1 MCSVFSQIRLLV
13 ANLTKKTFK
22 SNIHELQSLVKMYG
36 FDAQLH
42 LLRCLVEEIDF
53 RDQKSQKDQARVQLF
68 IQEIQRLQDAPNFPS
83 LLCQA
88 IERVG
93 NIHDDFL
100 SSFVKTTKLPLA
112 QQIAL
117 GVGLVQTGDEVLQ
130 AEGLKFMKSKVSDFC
145 QSQQKTLSE
154 GLLHSVWY
162 LMNKHE
168 GFAKQL
174 TAFTKVV
181 KQLHPD
187 FYDSPLAAPFSEYA
201 RPMNSKRDLE
211 ADAAELARENGE
223 TSISRTVARSV
234 NAAGVMQDLGYGCCA
249 DLSTLQN
256 VLSELPPLNE
266 TAVSEIVAMMA
277 LTHTGLSESIM
288 PLNALS
294 SMGAAPAESSETT
307 WNLQVFVNATQ
318 KAVPS
323 LDWRAVIAGLDS
335 VQFVIRD
342 KTSVRVI
349 VALWRL
355 VTDDPFPAE
364 MFFNDKIWHHRAS
377 QIAFLKQVLLKP
389 DEGIDFIASSGK
401 KHVITLP
408 QAVSDLAKTP
418 AQKAKCEPWRSLD
431 LIETLLTL
439 ADSPYYS
446 EVRSIFEIAM
456 NCCPEA
462 LLLALS
468 TLRQGNTSHSMLMQD
483 TVTAMLVPHCM
494 QELQT
499 SSLILPLMWEA
510 WPSAL
515 VGAMIESFRS
525 AGMKVVP
532 RLLDIGN
539 GVKQL
544 TLILDMMPHDVA
556 FEVACLA
563 YRREFLNL
571 EQWLS
576 QRLGSCKA
584 AFASAC
590 ITFLKEKGPDSCAQA
605 PGLVEALAV
614 FWRVLQPI
622 ASQLSVHDQEEL
634 HQAIARNN
642 LLAAAAAPV
651 APAPVVV
658 NPPVAKP
665 AELTTPM
672 DRMTLGSDDGPSG
685 GVATVSPQSAK
696 NTLPPQPT
704 LINEGGEIPASALS
718 SGEIIPPTQ
727 DTFPADIEE
736 EANSYFQKIFT
747 SQQSINDVIAMLQGF
762 KNSANTREQQIF
774 DCMIHNLLDE
784 YRFFPEYPERELHIT
799 AVLFGSLI
807 QHNLVTSVYLGIA
820 LSYVLEALRK
830 VQNQKMLSF
839 GLNALEQFK
848 GRLAE
853 WPTYC
858 QHILQ
863 VQHIMQTRPDV
874 HQFVEEARKTSAHK
888 KPAPQEAAPP
898 PAFPT
903 PGAQQQP
910 AKPAVAPAVPV
921 EPPKQVENVAP
932 APAETSKPPSGVELV
947 RNTSLDAAT
956 KAGDTAASSAAGV
969 LGPAKGAM
977 PGLHSTI
984 NIDTLVSA
992 GSSADMALP
1001 GMDIQDRLHFL
1012 INNLTAANL
1021 KSKVEEMK
1029 TFFSSDHFAFLAHLI
1044 VTKRAAVELNNHTLY
1059 LNLLDEMDNKPL
1071 FKMILHQSHHSVRA
1085 LLQSK
1090 LIRTSSAERTL
1101 LKNLGSWLGRLTLA
1115 RNRPIL
1121 HKDCGLKDLI
1131 LDAYERGLLIAVMPF
1146 VAKVLEASKMSKVFK
1161 PTQPWIASLLSL
1173 LCELHSISDLKLNL
1187 KFEVEVLCRNLSVSL
1202 AEVPKSS
1209 LLTER
1214 HVDRTNN
1221 HDFTNTNIPT
1231 LTPSA
1236 GAGGHFSMQPNTGGQ
1251 FLGSGDPSKSQFGA
1265 PSTTPAEQTKL
1276 GDPNASTQPQ
1286 QQVPQL
1292 TQPGS
1297 SSNFSDHAAFPNLSQ
1312 CVTINSALPLFSQQQ
1327 HLQRLVPV
1335 AIDRAIREII
1345 SPVVERS
1352 VTIACITT
1360 RELIIKDLAMEPDER
1375 TILKAAH
1382 LMVQSLA
1389 GSLALVTC
1397 KDPLRV
1403 SMGNHLRT
1411 MLHANTN
1418 EQNLVEQVVQFVTTD
1433 NLDLGCSFIEK
1444 AATDKAVHDI
1454 DETLTSALAVRRKQ
1468 PPTGRPASLPEFLH
1482 PKGPVHA
1489 QQMRIYED
1497 FARLHPSTQ
1506 QQQGGEQAGNRNA
1519 APQQQPQPTASE
1531 TAPNSAPWDSDHLS
1545 MKQVVEQFTEEL
1557 STLEGCVQ
1565 KYPSHQSL
1573 ESLGQDNEVSS
1584 MVGKVVTIL
1593 SRAPQPIDDC
1603 VIACAQKV
1611 FRNLFDG
1618 AAAGGQMHIEAHLAL
1633 LGRLGELSKGV
1644 AKEVTTW
1651 LIFSDEDRKLS
1662 KPIVLGLLRSGV
1674 INMAEY
1680 SSALAT
1686 LLDQGRNAN
1695 AVGFAID
1702 VAQACVLDEQLV
1714 QAKAAISP
1722 LLEALSKIR
1731 YSGNQNEALAKL
1743 LKDVHGD
1750 GQGLNDAGQGQVERR
1765 SVVSRDKERANMPTG
1780 LAEKVTQLFKEWMQI
1795 YEQPHQNDK
1804 QYASFISQLQQQ
1816 GMVKGDETTDNVFKV
1831 MVELAI
1837 DNCTTAPDGSIG
1849 FESVDAFSKLVV
1861 LLVKYLT
1868 EPVNPSNTTTRVVLL
1883 NKVLQ
1888 VIGRVTARDCNAQ
1901 KNGTSKQRPYFRL
1914 FTNLFV
1920 DLNAPDPALDVINLQ
1935 VLGFFSNELH
1945 KLQPCRCPGFAFA
1958 WLELI
1963 SHRMLMPKLLM
1974 AKAQRGWP
1982 LFQRLLADLLK
1993 FLQPHLSH
2001 AELSEPI
2008 RLLYKGTLRVLLV
2021 LLHDFPEFLCDY
2033 HFSFCDVIPNT
2044 CVQLR
2049 NLVLSAFPR
2058 QMRLPDP
2065 FTPNLKVDL
2074 LPEISQSPRI
2084 LSKYATTLGVNN
2096 LKQDIDV
2103 YLKNRPD
2110 PSFLNDVLPKLK
2122 VEGSG
2127 GRKFSAPMINALVLH
2142 VGVQAIGQLQAK
2154 ASQVTSPSAP
2164 MDIFQWLANSLDHE
2178 GRYLFL
2184 NAIANQLRYPNNHT
2198 HYFSCVLLYLF
2209 MDAQH
2214 DVLKEQITRVLLERL
2229 IVNRPHPWGLLIT
2242 FIELIKN
2249 PRYNFWNHQF
2259 TRCAPEIER
2268 LFESVARSCM
2278 GPANMGQTPHGANE
2292 TEATQ

>member
-88 IERVG
+88 IERCG

-187 FYDSPLAAPFSEYA
+187 FYDSPLAAPFSEFS

-211 ADAAELARENGE
+211 SDAAELARENGE
-223 TSISRTVARSV
+223 TSISCTVARSV

-266 TAVSEIVAMMA
+266 TAVSEIIAMMA

-307 WNLQVFVNATQ
+307 WNLQVFANATQ
-318 KAVPS
+318 KAAPS
-323 LDWRAVIAGLDS
+323 LNWRAVIAGLDS
-335 VQFVIRD
+335 VQFVIHD
-342 KTSVRVI
+342 QISVKLI

-364 MFFNDKIWHHRAS
+364 IFFNDKIWQHRAS
-377 QIAFLKQVLLKP
+377 QIAFLKQVLLHP
-389 DEGIDFIASSGK
+389 GDGIDFIASSGK
-401 KHVITLP
+401 KRVITLP
-408 QAVSDLAKTP
+408 HAVSDLAKTS
-418 AQKAKCEPWRSLD
+418 AQRAKCEPWRSLD
-431 LIETLLTL
+431 LIDTLLKL

-446 EVRSIFEIAM
+446 DVRSIFEIAM
-456 NCCPEA
+456 KCCPEA
-462 LLLALS
+462 LLLTLS
-468 TLRQGNTSHSMLMQD
+468 TLRQGNTHHSMIMQD
-483 TVTAMLVPHCM
+483 IVTAMLVPHCM

-499 SSLILPLMWEA
+499 SSLILPLIWEA

-525 AGMKVVP
+525 SGLQVVS

-539 GVKQL
+539 ALKQL
-544 TLILDMMPHDVA
+544 SLILDMMPHDVA

-563 YRREFLNL
+563 YRREFLHL

-590 ITFLKEKGPDSCAQA
+590 ITFLKAKGPDICEQT
-605 PGLVEALAV
+605 PGLVEALAI
-614 FWRVLQPI
+614 FMRVLQPI
-622 ASQLSVHDQEEL
+622 TSQLSTHDAEEL
-634 HQAIARNN
+634 HQAVARNN
-642 LLAAAAAPV
+642 LLAAAATSVNPPAPV
-651 APAPVVV
+651 AV
-658 NPPVAKP
+658 NPTAPKP
-665 AELTTPM
+665 GNVVELTKPM
-672 DRMTLGSDDGPSG
+672 DRMNLGSDDGSN
-685 GVATVSPQSAK
+685 GVAPAVSAPNTK

-704 LINEGGEIPASALS
+704 LINDGGDIPPSALQ

-762 KNSANTREQQIF
+762 KNSPNTREQQIF

-888 KPAPQEAAPP
+888 KPSPQEAAP
-898 PAFPT
+898 AFP
-903 PGAQQQP
+903 PGTQQ
-910 AKPAVAPAVPV
+910 AGKPAVPPVEAPKQGENDAPAVG
-921 EPPKQVENVAP
+921 EASTP
-932 APAETSKPPSGVELV
+932 ATGVELV
-947 RNTSLDAAT
+947 RNTSIDAAT

-992 GSSADMALP
+992 GSSADMAMP

-1021 KSKVEEMK
+1021 KNKVEEMK
-1029 TFFSSDHFAFLAHLI
+1029 TFVTADHFAFLAHLV

-1121 HKDCGLKDLI
+1121 HKDCGLKNLI

-1209 LLTER
+1209 LLTEC

-1221 HDFTNTNIPT
+1221 HDFTNTNIPALASST
-1231 LTPSA
+1231 

-1251 FLGSGDPSKSQFGA
+1251 FLGTGSDHSKSQFGPA
-1265 PSTTPAEQTKL
+1265 GSTPAEQTKL
-1276 GDPNASTQPQ
+1276 GDRSATPQPGQPQ
-1286 QQVPQL
+1286 QTPQL

-1312 CVTINSALPLFSQQQ
+1312 CVTINSSLPLFSQQQ

-1506 QQQGGEQAGNRNA
+1506 QQSGGEQPGNRNA
-1519 APQQQPQPTASE
+1519 VPQQQPQPASTE
-1531 TAPNSAPWDSDHLS
+1531 SAPNSAPWDSDHLS
-1545 MKQVVEQFTEEL
+1545 MKQVVEQFTEAL
-1557 STLEGCVQ
+1557 ATMEGCIK
-1565 KYPSHQSL
+1565 KYPSNQSL
-1573 ESLGQDNEVSS
+1573 DSLGQDNEVSS
-1584 MVGKVVTIL
+1584 MLGKVVTIL
-1593 SRAPQPIDDC
+1593 SRAPQPIDDV

-1618 AAAGGQMHIEAHLAL
+1618 AAAGGQLHVEAHLAL

-1674 INMAEY
+1674 INMTEY
-1680 SSALAT
+1680 STALAT
-1686 LLDQGRNAN
+1686 LLDQGRNTN

-1702 VAQACVLDEQLV
+1702 FAQACVVDEQLA

-1722 LLEALSKIR
+1722 LLEALSKIQ
-1731 YSGNQNEALAKL
+1731 YSGNQNEALGKL

-1750 GQGLNDAGQGQVERR
+1750 GQGLNEIGGGQVERR
-1765 SVVSRDKERANMPTG
+1765 SAVAREKERANMPTG
-1780 LAEKVTQLFKEWMQI
+1780 LAEKVTQLFEEWMQI

-1837 DNCTTAPDGSIG
+1837 DNCTTGGDGSIG
-1849 FESVDAFSKLVV
+1849 FASVDAFSKLVV

-1901 KNGTSKQRPYFRL
+1901 KNGASNQRPFFRL

-2103 YLKNRPD
+2103 YLKNRPN
-2110 PSFLNDVLPKLK
+2110 PSFLNEVLPKLK

-2278 GPANMGQTPHGANE
+2278 GPSSMGSQQGANE
-2292 TEATQ
+2292 TESTQ

>member
-68 IQEIQRLQDAPNFPS
+68 IQEIHRLQDAPNFPS

-187 FYDSPLAAPFSEYA
+187 FYDSPLAAPFSEFS

-211 ADAAELARENGE
+211 ADAAELARDNGE

-234 NAAGVMQDLGYGCCA
+234 NAAGVMQDLGYGCCS

-307 WNLQVFVNATQ
+307 WNLEVFVKATQ

-342 KTSVRVI
+342 QTSVSKI
-349 VALWRL
+349 VSLWRL

-364 MFFNDKIWHHRAS
+364 MFFHNTIWENRAS
-377 QIAFLKQVLLKP
+377 QIAFLKQALLHP
-389 DEGIDFIASSGK
+389 EEGIDFIASSGK
-401 KHVITLP
+401 KQVITLP
-408 QAVSDLAKTP
+408 QGVSDLVKTS
-418 AQKAKCEPWRSLD
+418 AQRTKCEPWRSLD

-456 NCCPEA
+456 KCCPEA

-468 TLRQGNTSHSMLMQD
+468 TLQQGNSRHSMLTQD
-483 TVTAMLVPHCM
+483 IVTAMLVPHCK
-494 QELQT
+494 QEMQT
-499 SSLILPLMWEA
+499 SSVILPLMWEA
-510 WPSAL
+510 WASAL
-515 VGAMIESFRS
+515 VGAMIETFRS
-525 AGMKVVP
+525 KGMNSVP
-532 RLLDIGN
+532 RLLEIGN
-539 GVKQL
+539 NLKQL
-544 TLILDMMPHDVA
+544 SLILDMMPHDVA

-563 YRREFLNL
+563 YCREFLNL

-576 QRLGSCKA
+576 QRLGSSKT

-590 ITFLKEKGPDSCAQA
+590 IAFLQDKSPEICEQS
-605 PGLVEALAV
+605 PGLVDALAI
-614 FWRVLQPI
+614 FWRVLQPV
-622 ASQLSVHDQEEL
+622 QLSTHDAEEL
-634 HQAIARNN
+634 HQAATRNN
-642 LLAAAAAPV
+642 LLAAAATTA
-651 APAPVVV
+651 APAQVSG
-658 NPPVAKP
+658 NPSKP
-665 AELTTPM
+665 GVELSNPMERMSISTPKEAA
-672 DRMTLGSDDGPSG
+672 P
-685 GVATVSPQSAK
+685 AISAHDSK
-696 NTLPPQPT
+696 TTLPPQPT
-704 LINEGGEIPASALS
+704 LINDGGEIPSSALS

-747 SQQSINDVIAMLQGF
+747 SQQSIHDVIAMLQGF
-762 KNSANTREQQIF
+762 KNSTNKREQQIF

-874 HQFVEEARKTSAHK
+874 HQFVEDARKTSAHK
-888 KPAPQEAAPP
+888 KAPEAAPAFP
-898 PAFPT
+898 PAGT
-903 PGAQQQP
+903 TAP
-910 AKPAVAPAVPV
+910 AKPAPAASVPVDVKPQETAPA
-921 EPPKQVENVAP
+921 AP
-932 APAETSKPPSGVELV
+932 APETSKPPAVELT
-947 RNTSLDAAT
+947 RNTSLDDAK
-956 KAGDTAASSAAGV
+956 KAGDTAALSAAGV
-969 LGPAKGAM
+969 LGPAKGQM

-992 GSSADMALP
+992 GSSADMETP
-1001 GMDIQDRLHFL
+1001 GMEIQDRLHFL

-1021 KSKVEEMK
+1021 KSKVEEMRD
-1029 TFFSSDHFAFLAHLI
+1029 FIAANHFSFLAHLI

-1059 LNLLDEMDNKPL
+1059 LNLLDEMDNKAL
-1071 FKMILHQSHHSVRA
+1071 GKMILHQSHHSVRA

-1121 HKDCGLKDLI
+1121 HKDCGLKNLI

-1202 AEVPKSS
+1202 GEIPKSS
-1209 LLTER
+1209 LLADR
-1214 HVDRTNN
+1214 QVDRTNN
-1221 HDFTNTNIPT
+1221 HDFTNTNIPALASST
-1231 LTPSA
+1231 
-1236 GAGGHFSMQPNTGGQ
+1236 GAGGHFSMQPNTGGA
-1251 FLGSGDPSKSQFGA
+1251 FLGTGSDHSKSQFG
-1265 PSTTPAEQTKL
+1265 PSSTPAEQTKL
-1276 GDPNASTQPQ
+1276 GDPNAAPQQPQ
-1286 QQVPQL
+1286 QAPQPPL
-1292 TQPGS
+1292 SS

-1312 CVTINSALPLFSQQQ
+1312 CVTINSSLPLFSQQQ

-1454 DETLTSALAVRRKQ
+1454 DETLTSALALRRKQ

-1506 QQQGGEQAGNRNA
+1506 QQQGEQPGNRA
-1519 APQQQPQPTASE
+1519 APQQQPPQGNSDST
-1531 TAPNSAPWDSDHLS
+1531 PNSAPWDSDHLS
-1545 MKQVVEQFTEEL
+1545 MKQVVEQFTEAL
-1557 STLEGCVQ
+1557 AALEGCVA
-1565 KYPSHQSL
+1565 KYPSKQSL
-1573 ESLGQDNEVSS
+1573 DSLGQDNEVSS
-1584 MVGKVVTIL
+1584 MLGKVVTIL
-1593 SRAPQPIDDC
+1593 SRAPPSINMDDC

-1618 AAAGGQMHIEAHLAL
+1618 AATGGQLHIDAHLAL

-1662 KPIVLGLLRSGV
+1662 KPIVLGLLRSRV

-1686 LLDQGRNAN
+1686 LLDQGRNTN

-1702 VAQACVLDEQLV
+1702 FAQACVHDEP
-1714 QAKAAISP
+1714 KSAISP
-1722 LLEALSKIR
+1722 LLEALSKIQ

-1743 LKDVHGD
+1743 LKEVHGD
-1750 GQGLNDAGQGQVERR
+1750 GQSLSDAGHGQVERR
-1765 SVVSRDKERANMPTG
+1765 SAVSREKERANMPTG
-1780 LAEKVTQLFKEWMQI
+1780 LAEKVTQLFDEWMSI
-1795 YEQPHQNDK
+1795 YELPHQNDK

-1816 GMVKGDETTDNVFKV
+1816 GMVKGDETTDNVFKI

-1837 DNCTTAPDGSIG
+1837 DNCSIAPDGSIN

-1901 KNGTSKQRPYFRL
+1901 KNGTSNQRPFFRL

-2103 YLKNRPD
+2103 YLKNRPN
-2110 PSFLNDVLPKLK
+2110 PSFLNEVLPKLK

-2278 GPANMGQTPHGANE
+2278 GPATNMHAAGANE
-2292 TEATQ
+2292 TESG